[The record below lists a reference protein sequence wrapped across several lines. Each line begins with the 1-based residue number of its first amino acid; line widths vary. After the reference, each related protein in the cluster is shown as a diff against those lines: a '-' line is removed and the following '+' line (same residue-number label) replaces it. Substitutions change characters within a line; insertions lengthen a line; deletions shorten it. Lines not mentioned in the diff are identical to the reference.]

1 MDVGAELKLV
11 HNKVSVLQSPEFRTC
26 IFEIFPPSVWS
37 EEGCLAGAGAGLGG
51 RVSGDLT
58 YLFVLK
64 LGWGRAQ
71 LFHRS
76 ATLGGCIVFSPQ
88 SPIHSSYVAFMRD
101 CNMVRDIYC
110 QHCLG
115 VLGQERQICG

>member
-11 HNKVSVLQSPEFRTC
+11 HNKVSVLQSSEFRTC

-37 EEGCLAGAGAGLGG
+37 EEGGWLGLRG

-71 LFHRS
+71 LFHHS
-76 ATLGGCIVFSPQ
+76 ATPGCIVFSPQ
-88 SPIHSSYVAFMRD
+88 SPIHSSYVAFMRH

-115 VLGQERQICG
+115 VLGQERPICG

>member
-1 MDVGAELKLV
+1 MVDGDGGFSAQCWAELKLV
-11 HNKVSVLQSPEFRTC
+11 HNKVSVLQSSEFRTC

-37 EEGCLAGAGAGLGG
+37 EEGGWLGWGWAGAGLGLGG

-71 LFHRS
+71 LFHHS
-76 ATLGGCIVFSPQ
+76 ATP
-88 SPIHSSYVAFMRD
+88 R
-101 CNMVRDIYC
+101 
-110 QHCLG
+110 
-115 VLGQERQICG
+115 